1 MYQLHCLGEAA
12 LRGPSGNLVHF
23 RSRKHFA
30 LLVYLALNSDR
41 AHRRER
47 LVHLL
52 WSDSESSKARHSL
65 SQALYAVRRLLN
77 GAVHIEGEDLEI
89 KSDGLQ
95 VDALELE
102 RLLEAGD
109 SEAAADLYR
118 GEFLEGFWVR
128 GAQGFEE
135 WAGHERARVGALARD
150 ALRSAVKSA
159 RDRCDWVEVRRQAER
174 LVQLDPFD
182 EAAYAELMR
191 ALWMM
196 NDRAAALECF
206 QDLQGVLETELH
218 ASPSKE
224 IVGLAE
230 RIRQR
235 PVRGSWT
242 TRRLLRET
250 GIPSFQD
257 PPFVGRETELG
268 VLAQEWDRVAAGESR
283 TVALTGAAGIGKTR
297 LANQFISSLALTDV
311 TVLRGRCYEAE
322 QTLPY
327 GPVAEALRP
336 SIATIELGGVNP
348 LWLAELARIVPE
360 VHARFNDLPQPSVL
374 DAEGS
379 RRRLYEGIAQVLNSA
394 CDIRPALLFVDDAH
408 WADDSSLALLHYLH
422 RRVTNGLYLVTAHR
436 PEELKLRAAM
446 ATTDFLTGHSPR
458 VRTLHL
464 EGLGHPASSALF
476 LSLMGEQSDEA
487 ARAKLLELS
496 GGNPFFAIELVREF
510 AESDEPP
517 SDKQLR
523 IPESIK
529 ALLNRRF
536 AGLEERSTA
545 FLEQAACL
553 GTKVSVEVLS
563 SAVGLPPVEF
573 SRQLRELSRAAILVE
588 EEGIIRFRHN
598 LLREVAWS
606 RVPVVLRGALHL
618 RASRALIKLGGSD
631 GEIALH
637 LLASGER
644 LRAHRHALRGADAAE
659 GIFALEEVAEL
670 LQLAIATAPREQTRI
685 DLVGRLGRVYLH
697 MRDYTK
703 ARPLL
708 EERLEY
714 VDRNSRS
721 QREIF
726 EARRDSLFLDVFSS
740 KLTVAQSGVAL
751 KALYSEIETSELD
764 APRLKAEILCALFWA
779 AARSFNPDLARDT
792 IQIIERL
799 HTECLQPTVRCL
811 TGRSLGIYNCYEGNL
826 SLAQAHLDAA
836 LRAAEEAGDQAA
848 VVDCYV
854 GLTTL
859 LPRTLSVD
867 TAKNILD
874 VALPLAEQL
883 ADPASTTSLLCNCAA
898 CYMYSGDAQEA
909 QRLLMKAS
917 RTLKTNGDVPDV
929 SPSVEYNLGFV
940 AYLESDLRRAEEHWL
955 SALQIAQEDGV
966 LSVQAECFAA
976 LGKLAFTRGQ
986 IIQARALA
994 AKALRLA
1001 RQAEFLTDERS
1012 GLQELLARLRHR
1024 RGHHAKASSA
1034 LARTA
1039 DSARESDM
1047 LLYLTVQITAL
1058 EFAVKEGDGA
1068 RVAQCLKEINA
1079 AARSRGLSWWIEN
1092 AIAVCRR
1099 DRTFKGIIHGH
1110 LDDPLG

>member
-30 LLVYLALNSDR
+30 LLVYLALNADR

-52 WSDSESSKARHSL
+52 WSDSDPSKARHSL

-89 KSDGLQ
+89 KSEGLR

-159 RDRCDWVEVRRQAER
+159 RDRCAWVEVRRQAER

-196 NDRAAALECF
+196 NDRSAALECF
-206 QDLQGVLETELH
+206 QDLERVLETELH

-250 GIPSFQD
+250 GVPLFHD
-257 PPFVGRETELG
+257 PPFVGRELELG
-268 VLAQEWDRVAAGESR
+268 ALAQEWDRVAAGESR

-297 LANQFISSLALTDV
+297 LANQFIGSLALTDV
-311 TVLRGRCYEAE
+311 TVLRGRCYEVE

-327 GPVAEALRP
+327 GPVAEALR
-336 SIATIELGGVNP
+336 SEIATIELGGVNP

-360 VHARFNDLPQPSVL
+360 VHARFDDLPQPSVL

-379 RRRLYEGIAQVLNSA
+379 RRRLYEGIAQVLSSA
-394 CDIRPALLFVDDAH
+394 CEIRPVLMFVDDAH

-436 PEELKLRAAM
+436 PEELEPRTAL

-458 VRTLHL
+458 VRTLYL
-464 EGLGHPASSALF
+464 KGLGQPASSALF
-476 LSLMGEQSDEA
+476 LSLMGERSDES

-510 AESDEPP
+510 AESDEHPT
-517 SDKQLR
+517 DKGQLR

-553 GTKVSVEVLS
+553 GTRVSVEVLS
-563 SAVGLPPVEF
+563 SAVGLPPGEF
-573 SRQLRELSRAAILVE
+573 SSQLRELSRAAILME

-670 LQLAIATAPREQTRI
+670 LQLAIETAPREQTRI

-697 MRDYTK
+697 MRDYAK

-708 EERLEY
+708 EESLEY
-714 VDRNSRS
+714 LAK
-721 QREIF
+721 RETIDLELF
-726 EARRDSLFLDVFSS
+726 EARRDLLFLDM
-740 KLTVAQSGVAL
+740 
-751 KALYSEIETSELD
+751 YS
-764 APRLKAEILCALFWA
+764 
-779 AARSFNPDLARDT
+779 
-792 IQIIERL
+792 
-799 HTECLQPTVRCL
+799 
-811 TGRSLGIYNCYEGNL
+811 
-826 SLAQAHLDAA
+826 
-836 LRAAEEAGDQAA
+836 
-848 VVDCYV
+848 
-854 GLTTL
+854 
-859 LPRTLSVD
+859 
-867 TAKNILD
+867 
-874 VALPLAEQL
+874 
-883 ADPASTTSLLCNCAA
+883 STT
-898 CYMYSGDAQEA
+898 
-909 QRLLMKAS
+909 K
-917 RTLKTNGDVPDV
+917 
-929 SPSVEYNLGFV
+929 VE
-940 AYLESDLRRAEEHWL
+940 ES
-955 SALQIAQEDGV
+955 
-966 LSVQAECFAA
+966 
-976 LGKLAFTRGQ
+976 
-986 IIQARALA
+986 
-994 AKALRLA
+994 
-1001 RQAEFLTDERS
+1001 
-1012 GLQELLARLRHR
+1012 
-1024 RGHHAKASSA
+1024 
-1034 LARTA
+1034 
-1039 DSARESDM
+1039 
-1047 LLYLTVQITAL
+1047 
-1058 EFAVKEGDGA
+1058 
-1068 RVAQCLKEINA
+1068 
-1079 AARSRGLSWWIEN
+1079 
-1092 AIAVCRR
+1092 
-1099 DRTFKGIIHGH
+1099 
-1110 LDDPLG
+1110 